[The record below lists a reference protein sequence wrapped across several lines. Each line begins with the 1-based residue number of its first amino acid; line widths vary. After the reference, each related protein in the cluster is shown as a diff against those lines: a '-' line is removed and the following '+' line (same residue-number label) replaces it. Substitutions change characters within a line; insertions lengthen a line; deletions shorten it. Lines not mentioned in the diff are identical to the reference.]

1 MMIYRVEDHE
11 GYGPYCTP
19 NPNDEYWSVIN
30 VSMNSAPF
38 TKHPVP
44 TEDGISEDAFTSEYF
59 FGFDS
64 IESLSDWFPGLV
76 QNIGNLSLWRISTY
90 EIDPAYVLV
99 GYSQVVFKR
108 SVATKKGVY
117 RG

>member
-19 NPNDEYWSVIN
+19 NANSEYWNVIN
-30 VSMNSAPF
+30 VSMNSVGMHA
-38 TKHPVP
+38 HPVP
-44 TEDGISEDAFTSEYF
+44 NEDGISEAAFTSEHY

-76 QNIGNLSLWRISTY
+76 QNVDKLLSWRISTY

-108 SVATKKGVY
+108 NMATKKGVY
-117 RG
+117 NA